1 MTATL
6 KEHLHFSEDYPSHII
21 GAESD
26 FSLDL
31 LQYGVKNFN
40 FWRTEDLD
48 RGVNRYITT
57 FRSGILSASDMSDD
71 SPEQQIDEEFNSKLD
86 DDEKVLNFPAVFVS
100 RVLGERSVNTLQEWD
115 CVITSIQDNIIE
127 ARGLSLLDDDPQY
140 EVLHIPV
147 EEFCPDDRPILIP
160 GVVFRFV
167 IFFARKANHQLSR
180 ESTCYVRKS
189 FSVNQNVDT
198 SALSVFLD

>member
-1 MTATL
+1 MTAAL
-6 KEHLHFSEDYPSHII
+6 REHLHFSEDYPSHII

-26 FSLDL
+26 FSVDL
-31 LQYGVKNFN
+31 LQYGVKDFN
-40 FWRTEDLD
+40 FWTNEDLD

-57 FRSGILSASDMSDD
+57 FKSGTLTASDVSDD
-71 SPEQQIDEEFNSKLD
+71 CSEQQIDEEFNSKLD

-127 ARGLSLLDDDPQY
+127 ARGLSLLDEDPQH

-147 EEFCPDDRPILIP
+147 EEFGLDDRPILIP
-160 GVVFRFV
+160 GIVFRFV
-167 IFFARKANHQLSR
+167 VFFARKANHQLSR

-189 FSVNQNVDT
+189 FSANHNVDT
-198 SALSVFLD
+198 SALSVFLE